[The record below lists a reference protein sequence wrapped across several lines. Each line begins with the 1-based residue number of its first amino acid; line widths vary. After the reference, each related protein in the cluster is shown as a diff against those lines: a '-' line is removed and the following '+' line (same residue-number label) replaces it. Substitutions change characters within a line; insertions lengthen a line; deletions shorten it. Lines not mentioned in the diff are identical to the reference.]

1 MSLNLSSGPYYDDF
15 DSTKN
20 YNRILFKPGVAVQ
33 ARELTQLQTVLADQL
48 GQLGSFTL
56 KDGAIISGCE
66 ERYYSLRYVK
76 ITDEDTLGNAIDN
89 DSLSQFI
96 GTTITGSTTG
106 LTAQIIDV
114 RKGTTNPGDSPN
126 TKTLYINYTGRAG
139 TKTKVFAMD
148 ETLTVTST
156 DPNPDINGKTFVIFD
171 SGEALPGSKERYE
184 GSAAKI
190 ELSPGII
197 YARGT
202 FIRTENLA
210 TYVDPFII
218 NADKNI
224 GFYVTESVVQSTE
237 DETLLDPA
245 RGSYN
250 YNAPGADRLKLTA
263 SLRSY
268 DYATQVNGQV
278 QSVVPENFY
287 QYATWRNGSIVR
299 SKIKTNPL
307 AGVGDAI
314 AKTAFAANGNYTI
327 SGLQTVIYE
336 HLNDGNNGGFYNSA
350 QGGDAA
356 KFIFAVTPGSANVGG
371 YLVEQKNKEWPI
383 VVDKP
388 TSTITE
394 NAVTQSTTYG
404 NYVVVDDVCGVWD
417 VDGGGT
423 LDLYD
428 TPQNAVSGGQY
439 SATSA
444 QGSKI
449 GTAKARFF
457 TLSSGTAGSAA
468 AKYKLYLYDIKM
480 SSGSFDSVQG
490 IVYENTLTN
499 GLANTVLNASSKAV
513 IQEGNYNRLVW
524 ELPYPSMKTL
534 KAATGGIY
542 DFTFQYIDEFDTNI
556 NGSTGVVSISS
567 DSSQQTFIFGNGTV
581 QGSLLTNN
589 MQMLAVEDFTVGA
602 KTYTAGEY
610 IDLTAVNITVTQTS
624 ETEMSIAFGSTPSA
638 AAAVRVYVN
647 LQYSSGAFSPISKT
661 LQEDKLVKIDAV
673 ANTNATSGWYSL
685 GVTDLLKIKS
695 ITASDDS
702 GYTLNA
708 INVTDDFIVD
718 NGQKDNYYGLA
729 RIKQKSN
736 STVDLS
742 TYRYI
747 KVTMD
752 FLTSADNVGPRF
764 ACIDSYP
771 SSLGLQEIPMY
782 SPRSGNVLDLR
793 NCIDFRPY
801 AINTAATA
809 SLLSAATENP
819 SIEEVIY
826 RPGENASEGGL
837 TNPVPTSTFTTSLEY
852 YLAQAFKVIIT
863 SDGEFRVLKS
873 TEANFPKFPE
883 APANSL
889 TIAKGII
896 PPYPSLS
903 PKAANYYKRS
913 DLKVYLEQVRTKR
926 YTMKDIGGLEERIS
940 NLEYY
945 TSLSLLEKESKSVQI
960 LDTDGIDRFKNG
972 LMIDAFNT
980 YGVMAVGHD
989 DNKCSLDL
997 KKQQLRASFDSSIVA
1012 FKPIATGTT
1021 AGQSGDIFHIPYVEA
1036 VYTKQ
1041 LQASKSRNVV
1051 TELLYADPAATNP
1064 VTPDEPAEPIIP
1076 MPCPPGLSGAN
1087 CDVPVLPPKPVRP
1100 TEIDYRLLRSQ
1111 SSVGEG
1117 LSCTISL
1124 EVRNLEEPNGKTVA
1138 YEITTTTLTA
1148 AELGLSSLSGNFTLD
1163 SSGDSSVTITVGND
1177 VVTEDEN
1184 ITLTL
1189 KTAGGANLTV
1199 NESVISTTVTIL
1211 DTNSTPPPP
1220 PPPVLG
1226 PYGGVLNLVPSEDS
1240 WFDDSYAEP
1249 AYQNKEGSW
1258 DNLEIQGD
1266 WKETWGSWELVSED
1280 VIEATTEIT
1289 EGEIGIPPKG
1299 HSGTLEANSIDY
1311 ETKAEGSGYW
1321 ETEIKTWTGRRQKY
1335 DITTTIAG
1343 KNTQTW
1349 ERTGSRIFYGRIPDE
1364 ITENV
1369 GDSVINSEVAAFV
1382 RPITI
1387 SGQVQALMPNAE
1399 HNIVMGGINK
1409 GSLVTNPAGRAT
1421 FSISVNKGE
1430 FRCGNI
1436 LVEIADS
1443 NKADDV
1449 ESYAS
1454 AIFSANGTKRKLQT
1468 TYVTTKWSQPPVGA
1482 VPLQETKEVIL
1493 PVGEDGRTL
1502 TKKGDVIIDTHRET
1516 GTPEWVPVDD
1526 ILISSGCAIDPPGH
1540 KAFNY
1545 QRYDGSTYTDY
1556 VPSSDCT
1563 DTGNDEIDTEIIN
1576 LVPAGK
1582 TLDTGTNTIV
1592 DDDVI
1597 VTEVTLFDTAVNTNS
1612 NGGDNVVTITLSNG
1626 ATLVADGLDEGDF
1639 VPGVT
1644 TTEGRYMMAY
1654 ETAGIQVAGPYSV
1667 EVNDVTTDTNLAAKI
1682 VTATAFD
1689 KLPSYKIGIMEQLNN
1704 ICLFDDPLAQTFYVT
1719 GMPGG
1724 MFIPSVDIFF
1734 KTISSESNNNG
1745 ITLEIREVV
1754 NGYPSTTVVPNG
1766 VVHLRRSDVF
1776 ASGTEEDGSVKFN
1789 STKFRFQNLVHLQND
1804 TEYCVVLRPEANDP
1818 GYEVWVAELG
1828 EIQKNTTNRIT
1839 KQAHGGVLFTSAN
1852 NRTWTERQSED
1863 LMFVVN
1869 RCKFTTNTDY
1879 VLNMTN
1885 KNTDWIVFDDT
1896 TWDHTDIDP
1905 EGLQPVIAAPKFDKE
1920 TYVHGF
1926 TPNISIPGSGYVS
1939 PPALTVSGGGGTGA
1953 QLTCQITSGVITS
1966 VTVVNPGSG
1975 YTSNP
1980 TVSVALPTGGGG
1992 AQGSISLTLNRAKV
2006 KYFDYPYRTYELDVL
2021 KGSFAQGDRVGDGTT
2036 FVSIGSIS
2044 NRVVDAHVLKCSYAN
2059 AGEFGTIKKEIALT
2073 NTGAASANTTYS
2085 NVDTNSTVELKEEKT
2100 IYSYSN
2106 EVANFSSAKT
2116 AKIKF
2121 TISTPYNNLSPI
2133 IDIASVD
2140 MGIYKNKIN
2149 NTSNEEVR
2157 FGGDALAKYI
2167 SRQVVLADKQDAED
2181 MRVFLDNAI
2190 PAGASVE
2197 VYGKFRSSEDDGEF
2211 SNDIFWKKLEVE
2223 TSPAIASEKFGQY
2236 VYKIPEKGSTSI
2248 GTNVDGVL
2256 EYDVTRIESIAVT
2269 SGGSGYENAPPS
2281 VRIVHSGD
2289 GYGAA
2294 AEAIVAGGVVTGIRI
2309 INPGRGYEGGT
2320 VTVDFV
2326 GGSGAGAIAGAATV
2340 QPVTFTTFKDFAIK
2354 IVHLSSNTAKIPK
2367 SAGLRAYA
2375 LQV

>member
-15 DSTKN
+15 DSAKN

-76 ITDEDTLGNAIDN
+76 ITDEDSLDDPIDN
-89 DSLSQFI
+89 DSLSTYI
-96 GTTITGSTTG
+96 GSTVTGSTTG
-106 LTAQIIDV
+106 LKAQIVDV

-126 TKTLYINYTGRAG
+126 TKTLYIKYTDRAG
-139 TKTKVFAMD
+139 TKTKVFAMS
-148 ETLTVTST
+148 ETLTVTSN
-156 DPNPDINGKTFVIFD
+156 DPDLNGNTFVIFD
-171 SGEALPGSKERYE
+171 SGNAAPGSKERYE
-184 GSAAKI
+184 GSAPKI

-197 YARGT
+197 YARGA

-210 TYVDPFII
+210 TYIDPFIVD
-218 NADKNI
+218 ADKNI
-224 GFYVTESVVQSTE
+224 GFYVTESIVQSTE
-237 DETLLDPA
+237 DETLRDPA
-245 RGSYN
+245 RGAYN
-250 YNAPGADRLKLTA
+250 YNAPGADRLQLKA

-314 AKTAFAANGNYTI
+314 AKTAYAANGNYTI

-336 HLNDGNNGGFYNSA
+336 HLNDGNNGGFYNAA
-350 QGGDAA
+350 QGGDAT
-356 KFIFAVTPGSANVGG
+356 KFVFAVTPGSANVGG

-383 VVDKP
+383 VIDKP
-388 TSTITE
+388 TSTVTE
-394 NAVTQSTTYG
+394 TSVTQSTTYG
-404 NYVVVDDVCGVWD
+404 NYVVIDDVCGVWD

-423 LDLYD
+423 LDLYSQ
-428 TPQNAVSGGQY
+428 PQNAVSGGQY
-439 SATSA
+439 SATA
-444 QGSKI
+444 TQGSKI
-449 GTAKARFF
+449 GTAKARFL
-457 TLSSGTAGSAA
+457 TLSSGTAGTASAQ
-468 AKYKLYLYDIKM
+468 YKLYLYDIKM
-480 SSGSFDSVQG
+480 SSGAFDAVQG
-490 IVYENTLTN
+490 LVYENALTK
-499 GLANTVLNASSKAV
+499 GVANTVLNASSKAV
-513 IQEGNYNRLVW
+513 IEEGNYNRLVW

-534 KAATGGIY
+534 KADTGGVY
-542 DFTFQYIDEFDTNI
+542 DFTYQYIDEFDTNI

-581 QGSLLTNN
+581 TGSVLTNN
-589 MQMLAVEDFTVGA
+589 MQMLAVASFTVGA
-602 KTYTAGEY
+602 KTYAAGEY
-610 IDLTAVNITVTQTS
+610 IDLTDPSITVTQTS
-624 ETEMSIAFGSTPSA
+624 ETEMSIAFGSAPSA

-647 LQYSSGAFSPISKT
+647 LQYSHGAFSPITKQ
-661 LQEDKLVKIDAV
+661 LQENKIVKIDTV

-695 ITASDDS
+695 ITASNDS

-708 INVTDDFIVD
+708 INVTDQFIVD

-729 RIKQKSN
+729 KIKQKSN

-747 KVTMD
+747 TVTMD
-752 FLTSADNVGPRF
+752 FLTSAENVGPRF
-764 ACIDSYP
+764 ACVDSYP

-801 AINTAATA
+801 AVNTASTSSSLAGATV
-809 SLLSAATENP
+809 NP
-819 SIEEVIY
+819 SIDEVIY
-826 RPGENASEGGL
+826 RPGEDASEGGL

-945 TSLSLLEKESKSVQI
+945 TSLSLLERESKSVQI

-1012 FKPIATGTT
+1012 FKPISTETT

-1051 TELLYADPAATNP
+1051 TELLYADPATTNP
-1064 VTPDEPAEPIIP
+1064 VTPDEPAAPIIP
-1076 MPCPPGLSGAN
+1076 TP
-1087 CDVPVLPPKPVRP
+1087 DVPVTPIKPVRP
-1100 TEIDYRLLRSQ
+1100 TDVDYRLVRSS

-1117 LSCTISL
+1117 LSFTISL

-1138 YEITTTTLTA
+1138 YVITTSTLTA

-1163 SSGDSSVTITVGND
+1163 STGDASLTMTVGED
-1177 VVTEDEN
+1177 VITQDEN

-1189 KTAGGANLTV
+1189 KTAAGADLTV
-1199 NESVISTTVTIL
+1199 NESVISTTVTVL
-1211 DTNSTPPPP
+1211 DTNSPTPLPT
-1220 PPPVLG
+1220 PPVLG
-1226 PYGGVLNLVPSEDS
+1226 PYGGVLNLIPSEDS
-1240 WFDDSYAEP
+1240 WFDDAYAEP

-1280 VIEATTEIT
+1280 IIEATTEIT

-1299 HSGTLEANSIDY
+1299 YGGGLSPNSIDY

-1364 ITENV
+1364 ITESV

-1382 RPITI
+1382 RPVTI

-1399 HNIVMGGINK
+1399 HSIVMGGINK
-1409 GSLVTNPAGRAT
+1409 GSLVTNAAGRAN

-1430 FRCGNI
+1430 FRTGNI

-1443 NKADDV
+1443 NKGDDI

-1454 AIFSANGTKRKLQT
+1454 AIFSSNGTKRTLQT

-1482 VPLQETKEVIL
+1482 VPLQETKQEIL
-1493 PVGEDGRTL
+1493 PVGEDGRTM
-1502 TKKGDVIIDTHRET
+1502 TKKGDVIIDTHRES
-1516 GTPEWVPVDD
+1516 GTPVWIPVDD
-1526 ILISSGCAIDPPGH
+1526 ILLSSGCSLGSPGFIEETY
-1540 KAFNY
+1540 K
-1545 QRYDGSTYTDY
+1545 RYDGSEYP
-1556 VPSSDCT
+1556 VLIPSSSCSNAIDD
-1563 DTGNDEIDTEIIN
+1563 DTITITTIGTS
-1576 LVPAGK
+1576 
-1582 TLDTGTNTIV
+1582 LDTSTNTIV
-1592 DDDVI
+1592 NDDVI
-1597 VTEVTLFDTAVNTNS
+1597 VNEVTLFDTAVNTNS
-1612 NGGDNVVTITLSNG
+1612 NGGDNVVTVTLSNG

-1654 ETAGIQVAGPYSV
+1654 ETAGIQIAGPYSV
-1667 EVNDVTTDTNLAAKI
+1667 EVNDVTTDINLAAK
-1682 VTATAFD
+1682 VATATAFD
-1689 KLPSYKIGIMEQLNN
+1689 KLPNYKISIMEQLNN
-1704 ICLFDDPLAQTFYVT
+1704 ICLFDDPLAQTFFVS

-1724 MFIPSVDIFF
+1724 MFVPSVDIFF
-1734 KTISSESNNNG
+1734 KTISAEGNNNG

-1776 ASGTEEDGSVKFN
+1776 ASSIEEDGSVKFN

-1818 GYEVWVAELG
+1818 GYEVWVGELG
-1828 EIQKNTTNRIT
+1828 AIQKNTTNRIT

-1863 LMFVVN
+1863 LMFIVN

-1896 TWDHTDIDP
+1896 SWSDAIVDVDNN
-1905 EGLQPVIAAPKFDKE
+1905 LIAPPKFDME
-1920 TYVHGF
+1920 TFVHGF
-1926 TPNISIPGSGYVS
+1926 TSNIAIPGSGYTTAPV
-1939 PPALTVSGGGGTGA
+1939 LTVNGGGGSGA
-1953 QLTCQITSGVITS
+1953 QLTCEITAGAITS

-1980 TVSVALPTGGGG
+1980 TVSVAAPTSGT
-1992 AQGSISLTLNRAKV
+1992 QGSISLTLNRAKV
-2006 KYFDYPYRTYELDVL
+2006 KYFDYPYRTYELEVL
-2021 KGSFAQGDRVGDGTT
+2021 KGSFAAGDRVGDGNT
-2036 FVSIGSIS
+2036 FSSISSVS

-2059 AGEFGTIKKEIALT
+2059 AGEFGSIKKEIALT
-2073 NTGAASANTTYS
+2073 NTGAATANTTYS

-2106 EVANFSSAKT
+2106 EVANYSSAKT
-2116 AKIKF
+2116 ARLKF

-2133 IDIASVD
+2133 IDISSVD
-2140 MGIYKNKIN
+2140 MGVYKNKIN

-2190 PAGASVE
+2190 PTGASVE

-2248 GTNVDGVL
+2248 GTNSVTGIF
-2256 EYDVTRIESIAVT
+2256 EYDVTRVESIAVA
-2269 SGGSGYENAPPS
+2269 SGGSGYSDAPPAVKIIHTGS
-2281 VRIVHSGD
+2281 
-2289 GYGAA
+2289 GYGAV
-2294 AEAIVAGGVVTGIRI
+2294 AEAIVSGGVVTGIKI

-2320 VTVDFV
+2320 VTAEFE
-2326 GGSGAGAIAGAATV
+2326 GGSGSGALAGAVTV
-2340 QPVTFTTFKDFAIK
+2340 NPVTFTTFKDFAIK
-2354 IVHLSSNTAKIPK
+2354 IVHLSSSTAKIPK
-2367 SAGLRAYA
+2367 SSGLRAYA